1 MILFSNVKFQDGHEE
16 SIVKCELSGEDLQGS
31 FHKTVTIDGMT
42 TDWAEANGIE
52 SGVTT
57 YFATDAIIDEAEYKL
72 ETPVDGAIEV
82 GCLKICI
89 SNHNQSHPNLEAR

>member
-1 MILFSNVKFQDGHEE
+1 MKKFGNVVLREIAWILFSNVKFQDGHEE
-16 SIVKCELSGEDLQGS
+16 SSVKCELYGKDLHGS

-57 YFATDAIIDEAEYKL
+57 FFANDAIIDEAEYKWRL
-72 ETPVDGAIEV
+72 
-82 GCLKICI
+82 
-89 SNHNQSHPNLEAR
+89 QSMERLR